1 MSEGIEEIFK
11 LCDSMFE
18 SVTIDFEE
26 LKSKEIASNFFDN
39 YNNLNL
45 VSKMERQY
53 KKIIKGFFV
62 SILMDYEKISSSEKF
77 TLLEELWV
85 NMTNEATKNGFTP
98 KWHVDELKIREKNIL
113 DKKSS
118 FGDLEDAKKRLQRIA
133 L

>member
-1 MSEGIEEIFK
+1 M
-11 LCDSMFE
+11 
-18 SVTIDFEE
+18 
-26 LKSKEIASNFFDN
+26 
-39 YNNLNL
+39 
-45 VSKMERQY
+45 
-53 KKIIKGFFV
+53 